1 MHHPLPFFIPNV
13 HTNQRTR
20 FISSTGEIAL
30 PWANMAADCASSI
43 FGISMACSTPMLIG
57 DTINEMG
64 NFLNGTENLLKIPSR
79 VDADLL
85 AIYKT

>member
-1 MHHPLPFFIPNV
+1 MHR
-13 HTNQRTR
+13 NQRTR
-20 FISSTGEIAL
+20 FISSTGEVAL

-43 FGISMACSTPMLIG
+43 FVILMACSTPMLIG
-57 DTINEMG
+57 DTINEKG
-64 NFLNGTENLLKIPSR
+64 NFVNGTENLFKIPSR